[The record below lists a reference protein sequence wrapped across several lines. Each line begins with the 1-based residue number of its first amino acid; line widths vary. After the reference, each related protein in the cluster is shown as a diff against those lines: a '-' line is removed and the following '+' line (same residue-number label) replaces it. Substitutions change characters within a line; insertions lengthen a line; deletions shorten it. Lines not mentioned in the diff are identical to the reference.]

1 VASVKLV
8 LRQLRN
14 KGYTFT
20 EKDLETYANA
30 GWCPSGINGEY
41 PDETA
46 EELLASFE
54 LQSLLDSHELR
65 GECYK

>member
-1 VASVKLV
+1 MENVKLT
-8 LRQLRN
+8 LRKLRN

-20 EKDLETYANA
+20 EKDLETYAKA

-41 PDETA
+41 PDETV

-54 LQSLLDSHELR
+54 LQSLLDSHQWR
-65 GECYK
+65 GECCK